1 MVAVTGAARG
11 VGHALAVRLADSP
24 LIGRVVAI
32 DDHRG
37 DAAGVTWRLADVR
50 DPALAARLAGVD
62 VVVHTDVATS
72 ADRTPRSGA
81 PATCAPRRPC

>member
-11 VGHALAVRLADSP
+11 VGQALALRLAGSP
-24 LIGRVVAI
+24 LVGRVVAI

-37 DAAGVTWRLADVR
+37 DAAGVTWRVADVR

-62 VVVHTDVATS
+62 VVVHTDVDTS
-72 ADRTPRSGA
+72 ADRTRGNAA
-81 PATCAPRRPC
+81 PATCAARRRC